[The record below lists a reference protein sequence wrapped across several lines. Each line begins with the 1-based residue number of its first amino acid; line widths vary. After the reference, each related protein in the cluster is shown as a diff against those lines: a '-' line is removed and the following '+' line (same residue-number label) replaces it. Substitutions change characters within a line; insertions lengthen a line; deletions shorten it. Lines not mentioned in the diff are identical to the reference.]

1 MVNGNESGIKSP
13 VKKTAKIITAARN
26 MSSHVALSVSIA
38 VLGGIATAISL
49 GPMSGI
55 AVIWAIFIA
64 WACFFAVG
72 GNWMALLNT
81 IICCILGAILAW
93 VALLIILWIPLAGL
107 ITLPIWAGIV
117 VGVTVLIMCL
127 LAQVGIFSTLPASV
141 LGYASVAAYALQT
154 PDALSISALT
164 SLDTN
169 NALIV
174 IAISLI
180 IGAVLGILSGG
191 IGKVLTSE

>member
-1 MVNGNESGIKSP
+1 
-13 VKKTAKIITAARN
+13 

-38 VLGGIATAISL
+38 VLGGIAAAICL

-55 AVIWAIFIA
+55 IFIWAVFIA

-72 GNWMALLNT
+72 GDVMALLNT
-81 IICCILGAILAW
+81 IVCSLLGAIIAW
-93 VALLIILWIPLAGL
+93 IALIIILGIPLAGL

-117 VGVTVLIMCL
+117 VGVTVFIMCM
-127 LAQVGIFSTLPASV
+127 LAKIGIFSTLPASV
-141 LGYASVAAYALQT
+141 LGYACVAAYALQT
-154 PDALSISALT
+154 PNALSINALT
-164 SLDTN
+164 SSSTN

-174 IAISLI
+174 MAISLI
-180 IGAVLGILSGG
+180 IGAALGYLSGG

>member
-1 MVNGNESGIKSP
+1 
-13 VKKTAKIITAARN
+13 

-55 AVIWAIFIA
+55 IVIWAIFIA
-64 WACFFAVG
+64 WACFFAIG

-81 IICCILGAILAW
+81 IVCSLLGAILAW
-93 VALLIILWIPLAGL
+93 VALLIILWIPLAGF

-117 VGVTVLIMCL
+117 VGITVLIMCL

-141 LGYASVAAYALQT
+141 LGYASIAAYALQT
-154 PDALSISALT
+154 TDALSISALT

-174 IAISLI
+174 IAISLV
-180 IGAVLGILSGG
+180 IGAVLGILSVG